1 MILRSSRAAR
11 CLALTAA
18 DAKAAAAAV
27 CMLFSLNVPSFG
39 TANGPVP
46 VPVPS
51 LASVPSLVSPS
62 PLLSSVLMSTSP
74 PLAAAAVSVGEDL
87 FDLSDLMAD
96 LSPEGEEPD
105 DSFGFLSVLLVL
117 PVADDDVELES
128 VFVLVLSDFVLS
140 LDLASSVVVVCY
152 LMVVVLM

>member
-1 MILRSSRAAR
+1 
-11 CLALTAA
+11 
-18 DAKAAAAAV
+18 
-27 CMLFSLNVPSFG
+27 
-39 TANGPVP
+39 
-46 VPVPS
+46 
-51 LASVPSLVSPS
+51 
-62 PLLSSVLMSTSP
+62 MSTSP

-105 DSFGFLSVLLVL
+105 DSFGFLSVFLVL

>member
-1 MILRSSRAAR
+1 
-11 CLALTAA
+11 
-18 DAKAAAAAV
+18 
-27 CMLFSLNVPSFG
+27 MLFSLKVPSFA
-39 TANGPVP
+39 TAPGPIAADTD
-46 VPVPS
+46 PS

-74 PLAAAAVSVGEDL
+74 PLALADDSVGEDL
-87 FDLSDLMAD
+87 FDLSDLVAD

-140 LDLASSVVVVCY
+140 LDLASSVVVVFIWWLWC
-152 LMVVVLM
+152 